1 MRHDGLCEY
10 ISRAARVELLSLLIE
25 SIGSTRRLA
34 KKLGVSHVAVH
45 KWLRPGDAHPSNKN
59 LQKIVELAIGLD
71 SAATSKILR
80 RDLLTHKT
88 SFERFSHT
96 LEW

>member
-1 MRHDGLCEY
+1 MRHDGLFEY
-10 ISRAARVELLSLLIE
+10 ISRAARVELVSLLVD

-45 KWLRPGDAHPSNKN
+45 KWLHPSDAHPSNQN

-71 SAATSKILR
+71 VATTSKILR
-80 RDLLTHKT
+80 RDLLAHKNIVRT
-88 SFERFSHT
+88 FLAHA
-96 LEW
+96 